1 MSKEIDNAIV
11 SHKTYANE
19 NKCDLLFAKLRK
31 ESPVYWA
38 EPDDF
43 RPFWVVTKYADIQ
56 EIERQNDRFLSS
68 TRSVLSSITDE
79 EKMRALTGSDAPMVR
94 ALVNMDDPEHRT
106 YRDMTQTWFMPRN
119 LKSLEAEVTA
129 LAHEYIDR
137 MEDMGGE
144 CDFVNDIA
152 IWYPL
157 RVIMM
162 ILGLPREDE
171 KLMMKLTQET
181 FGPKDPDMQPDE
193 ATQFATMMKFFEYF
207 TAVTEDRRKS
217 PRNDVASTIA
227 NAKINGEYI
236 NPIEAIGYYL
246 IIATAGHDTTSST
259 TAGGMLAM
267 MENPSEFAKLKANPS
282 PDMIQ
287 NAIEEMLRYV
297 SPVKHFFRTPT
308 EDYVLRGQKIK
319 AGESM
324 MMCYAS
330 ANRDEEAFKNA
341 GSFIVDRSPN
351 RHIAFGH
358 GVHICLGMHLARM
371 EMRVFYKELM
381 NRLEHIELA
390 GEPAWVESSLVSGL
404 KRLPVRY
411 RMKRKAA

>member
-1 MSKEIDNAIV
+1 VSKEISNAIV
-11 SHKTYANE
+11 NHKTYANE
-19 NKCDLLFAKLRK
+19 NKCDVLFAKLRK
-31 ESPVYWA
+31 EAPVFWA
-38 EPDDF
+38 EPDDY
-43 RPFWVVTKYADIQ
+43 RPFWVVTKYADLQ

-119 LKSLEAEVTA
+119 LKSLESEVTA
-129 LAHEYIDR
+129 LAREYVDR
-137 MEDMGGE
+137 MEAMGGE

-171 KLMMKLTQET
+171 HLMMKLTQET
-181 FGPKDPDMQPDE
+181 FGPKDPDMQGDD
-193 ATQFATMMKFFEYF
+193 AMQFATMMKFFEYF
-207 TAVTEDRRKS
+207 TAVTEDRRKN
-217 PRNDVASTIA
+217 PRDDVASTIA

-259 TAGGMLAM
+259 TAGGLLAL
-267 MENPSEFAKLKANPS
+267 MENPGEFAKLTANPS
-282 PDMIQ
+282 SDMIQ

-330 ANRDEEAFKNA
+330 ANRDEDAFQNPGA
-341 GSFIVDRSPN
+341 FIIDRAPN

-371 EMRVFYKELM
+371 EMRIFYKELLS
-381 NRLEHIELA
+381 RLEHIELA